1 MGPTVTIVAL
11 PLGNPEDLSPRA
23 AKALARAHRI
33 YCEDTRKLE
42 ALATRAGIELKA
54 KLHALPSDRERET
67 DWPHLFESAAAGEAW
82 AWVSD
87 AGTPIV
93 NDPGLF
99 FLRACR
105 EAGVTVTAIPG
116 PSAPVLAWQ
125 WSGGFGLPF
134 LFAGFAPKAKDPA
147 SKDLARFFELI
158 HGAGTFAFFDTRH
171 QIEVTLSH
179 LEATGHGA
187 RKLFIAREMT
197 KTYEE
202 LLSGTVSSCLADLKK
217 RLASGEGIGELTLL
231 CEGSPGVDHAV
242 ACSLDD
248 LALVRSGGTKDA
260 ARIAAKLTGLPVGT
274 CYKRF
279 TEEA

>member
-1 MGPTVTIVAL
+1 MGPHVTIIAL

-23 AKALARAHRI
+23 AKALATAQRI

-42 ALATRAGIELKA
+42 ALATRAGIDLKA

-67 DWPHLFESAAAGEAW
+67 DWPHLFETAPQGEAW

-93 NDPGLF
+93 NDPGVF

-105 EAGVTVTAIPG
+105 DANVRVTAIPG

-134 LFAGFAPKAKDPA
+134 VFAGFAPKAKDPG
-147 SKDLARFFELI
+147 SKDLARFFVPLE
-158 HGAGTFAFFDTRH
+158 GAGTFAFFDTRH

-179 LEATGHGA
+179 LEVGGHGA
-187 RKLFIAREMT
+187 RRLFIAREMT
-197 KTYEE
+197 KTFEE
-202 LLSGTVSSCLADLKK
+202 LLSGTVASCLADIKK

-231 CEGSPGVDHAV
+231 LEGTPGAEKAV
-242 ACSLDD
+242 VCSLDD
-248 LALVRSGGTKDA
+248 LASVRSGGTKDA